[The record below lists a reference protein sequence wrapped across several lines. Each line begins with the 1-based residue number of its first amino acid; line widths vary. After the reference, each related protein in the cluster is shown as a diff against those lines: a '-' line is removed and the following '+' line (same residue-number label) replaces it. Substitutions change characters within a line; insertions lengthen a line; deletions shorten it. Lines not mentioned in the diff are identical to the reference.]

1 MFKKPHPLEAYLI
14 TPLILIL
21 GFAVVT
27 IFTLEQWVHAETPSQ
42 PLSSHSP
49 LSSDRLSNRLSE
61 APCFDQRLR
70 DPYLS
75 IEINELDRRISKTL
89 NSKQLP
95 TQWRGINL
103 STFTLAQREFLQK
116 QDRYLGVL
124 SPDNALQAK
133 QCTEL
138 TCILELYTQTVEDN
152 PDRAYYTSLFIYG
165 LHLWSGVTVNLNPA
179 LKSEF
184 NPLGEEGTFD
194 SKKHLAG
201 KDLFFDVEE
210 MEAIYK
216 LIISSDDLFKRGR
229 FKHFEV
235 FIRTPR
241 GLALPGM
248 VQGEG
253 KGTTFFI
260 SDGCVSPRN
269 YTQGSGNSLVII
281 RDEQFKSCFTHEFI
295 HAIDEDAGDLYSLA
309 DHQNISA
316 SAEWKN
322 LSGWYNTPFF
332 DENRDPLPVH
342 YLYDKDKAHFVTHYS
357 RSYPWEDFAESVTYF
372 RYFPDTAKQ
381 RAPEKYEWIKRVL
394 FNGET
399 FSKNETKTLNRPE
412 QIERYRYHR
421 DFGCQL

>member
-1 MFKKPHPLEAYLI
+1 
-14 TPLILIL
+14 
-21 GFAVVT
+21 
-27 IFTLEQWVHAETPSQ
+27 
-42 PLSSHSP
+42 
-49 LSSDRLSNRLSE
+49 
-61 APCFDQRLR
+61 
-70 DPYLS
+70 
-75 IEINELDRRISKTL
+75 
-89 NSKQLP
+89 
-95 TQWRGINL
+95 
-103 STFTLAQREFLQK
+103 
-116 QDRYLGVL
+116 
-124 SPDNALQAK
+124 
-133 QCTEL
+133 
-138 TCILELYTQTVEDN
+138 
-152 PDRAYYTSLFIYG
+152 
-165 LHLWSGVTVNLNPA
+165 
-179 LKSEF
+179 
-184 NPLGEEGTFD
+184 
-194 SKKHLAG
+194 
-201 KDLFFDVEE
+201 
-210 MEAIYK
+210 
-216 LIISSDDLFKRGR
+216 
-229 FKHFEV
+229 
-235 FIRTPR
+235 
-241 GLALPGM
+241 
-248 VQGEG
+248 
-253 KGTTFFI
+253 
-260 SDGCVSPRN
+260 VSPRN